1 MVLQKLWKKNKK
13 KFFPNKSY
21 NIYEEIKDEV
31 NFKYKCSK

>member
-1 MVLQKLWKKNKK
+1 MVLQKLWKKNKNI
-13 KFFPNKSY
+13 FPNKSY